1 MKFSKATPFLIV
13 FGIVEI
19 ILFFITIN
27 YLFID
32 NKGGMALAGTLAL
45 IAFVVILGILLLEQ
59 VIVNFAKI
67 NLKLLWFCEIILL
80 IIMAI
85 YILKNG
91 ISIG

>member
-1 MKFSKATPFLIV
+1 MKFIKATPFLIV

-32 NKGGMALAGTLAL
+32 NKGDMALAGTLAL

-67 NLKLLWFCEIILL
+67 NLKLLWFSEIILL

-91 ISIG
+91 IPIV